1 MCKKL
6 IAFLVF
12 SFIIINFSIFSNNVT
27 GKQTENNPNSST
39 SEVRSSDDSTILNNK
54 KTHIQNFLKH
64 NSTKITLT
72 AEEVLNVHQQS
83 VLDKILKPNQTTLS
97 LNNVVLTFAS
107 TKHLVAA
114 ASTTASNLEG
124 TVTYNNTT
132 PTIAQLNS
140 LLKSTNT
147 AIILTSEESRNPNHQ
162 SVLNKVLNPGQNL
175 SSEMVNIS
183 FNSSTSELKIAVAS
197 SCCTI
202 TGSEVV
208 FNQISVTQDLSTFTK
223 TPTDQ
228 AITVTQAEST
238 NPTQG
243 TVNKFLQTAG
253 SLTVGTDV
261 TITFNA
267 NERKATLAVVANS
280 TRAQGDNVVFTNVT
294 VTVEKQDLSTF
305 THDNKNKAITITQAE
320 STTPTQ
326 DTLNKF
332 LQTAG
337 SLTVGTDV
345 TFTFNANERKATL
358 ASAPD
363 STKVQGSVV
372 FTNVTVEKQD
382 LSTFTK
388 PTTETITVT
397 QAESTNPTQATV
409 NKLLQTDGSLN
420 VGTDVTITFNA
431 NERKATLA
439 SAPNSTKV
447 QGSVVFT
454 NVTVEKPALN
464 ATLTVKELGQINART
479 QAAVKAAMLSK
490 NTNLQNVDQ
499 NRFTITLDT
508 DASKNKATVTHPD
521 FAYAVE
527 VSFSVQLKLESILI
541 STQRDLGKLP
551 ERSVDAVRKA
561 LLTKKI
567 ISSLTPEQQQH
578 LKIELIENK
587 NEADISS
594 SDFSG
599 TIRITFSVQS
609 YTGLIF
615 FVVTVLSLII
625 IMFVITIKRI
635 KEVK

>member
-39 SEVRSSDDSTILNNK
+39 SEVRSSDDSTILNNR
-54 KTHIQNFLKH
+54 KTHIKNFLKPD
-64 NSTKITLT
+64 STRITLT

-83 VLDKILKPNQTTLS
+83 VLDKILIPNQTRLS
-97 LNNVVLTFAS
+97 LNDVVLTFAS

-114 ASTTASNLEG
+114 ASTTAPNLEG
-124 TVTYNNTT
+124 KVTYEHTT
-132 PTIAQLNS
+132 STIAQLNS

-147 AIILTSEESRNPNHQ
+147 AIILTSEESRNPNHR

-175 SSEMVNIS
+175 SPEMVNIS
-183 FNSSTSELKIAVAS
+183 FNSSTSELKIAVAK
-197 SCCTI
+197 SCWTI

-208 FNQISVTQDLSTFTK
+208 FNQISVTQDLSNFTK

-238 NPTQG
+238 NPTQV

-294 VTVEKQDLSTF
+294 VTVEKQDLS
-305 THDNKNKAITITQAE
+305 N
-320 STTPTQ
+320 
-326 DTLNKF
+326 
-332 LQTAG
+332 
-337 SLTVGTDV
+337 
-345 TFTFNANERKATL
+345 
-358 ASAPD
+358 
-363 STKVQGSVV
+363 
-372 FTNVTVEKQD
+372 
-382 LSTFTK
+382 FTK

-397 QAESTNPTQATV
+397 QAEVTSRDQNALNKFLKQAGSLTV
-409 NKLLQTDGSLN
+409 NTDA
-420 VGTDVTITFNA
+420 TIEFDTTNK
-431 NERKATLA
+431 KATLTA
-439 SAPNSTKV
+439 AQNSTKA

-454 NVTVEKPALN
+454 NVTVEKPALSQK
-464 ATLTVKELGQINART
+464 LTEKELGQINART

-508 DASKNKATVTHPD
+508 DASKSNAKVTHPD
-521 FAYAVE
+521 FAGEVE
-527 VSFSVQLKLESILI
+527 VSFSVQLKLESILT

>member
-39 SEVRSSDDSTILNNK
+39 SEVRSSDDSTILNNR
-54 KTHIQNFLKH
+54 KTHIKNFLKPD
-64 NSTKITLT
+64 STRITLT

-83 VLDKILKPNQTTLS
+83 VLDKILIPNQTRLS
-97 LNNVVLTFAS
+97 LNDVVLTFAP

-124 TVTYNNTT
+124 KVTYEHTT
-132 PTIAQLNS
+132 STIAQLNS

-147 AIILTSEESRNPNHQ
+147 AIILTSEESRNPNHR

-175 SSEMVNIS
+175 SPEMVNIS

-208 FNQISVTQDLSTFTK
+208 FNQISVTQDLSNFTK

-238 NPTQG
+238 NPTQV

-345 TFTFNANERKATL
+345 TITFNANERKATL
-358 ASAPD
+358 TATPN
-363 STKVQGSVV
+363 STQAKGNVV

-382 LSTFTK
+382 LSNFTK

-397 QAESTNPTQATV
+397 QAEVTSKDQNALNKFLKQAGSLTV
-409 NKLLQTDGSLN
+409 NTDA
-420 VGTDVTITFNA
+420 TIEFDTTNK
-431 NERKATLA
+431 KATLTA
-439 SAPNSTKV
+439 AQNSTKA

-454 NVTVEKPALN
+454 NVTVEKPALSQK
-464 ATLTVKELGQINART
+464 LTEKELGQINART

-508 DASKNKATVTHPD
+508 DASKSNAKVTHPD
-521 FAYAVE
+521 FAGEVE
-527 VSFSVQLKLESILI
+527 VSFSVQLKLESILT